1 MPDTLT
7 PVSEPRRL
15 SDAERTRLR
24 TLAFVP
30 VLLAVA
36 NTLGQI
42 PSATLAN
49 EAPLLLI
56 ALSPL
61 DPFLILTVNSVPT
74 WAFFVVG
81 FVRLVAADPFLY
93 VLGRDFGPHGRAALA
108 AELGERSRLIRS
120 INWLDRWFPRFGLAL
135 IVVLPNYPVCLLS
148 GFFRVPVW
156 RFAVLNAIGTAG
168 RLYLI
173 WSLGRVF
180 AGPIGSFVDFIGRY
194 QWWAAGAM
202 FLVVALQASA
212 NRQRPAD

>member
-1 MPDTLT
+1 M
-7 PVSEPRRL
+7 L

-36 NTLGQI
+36 NTIGQI

-49 EAPLLLI
+49 DAPLLLI

-81 FVRLVAADPFLY
+81 FLRLVAADGFLY
-93 VLGRDFGPHGRAALA
+93 LIGRDFGPHGRTVLA
-108 AELGERSRLIRS
+108 KELGPRSRMVRS
-120 INWLDRWFPRFGLAL
+120 IDWLDRWFPRFGLVL

-148 GFFRVPVW
+148 GFFRVRVW
-156 RFAVLNAIGTAG
+156 LFVTLNAIGTAG

-180 AGPIGSFVDFIGRY
+180 AGPIGDFVDFIGRY

-202 FLVVALQASA
+202 FAFVAIQATA
-212 NRQRPAD
+212 NRQRPQD